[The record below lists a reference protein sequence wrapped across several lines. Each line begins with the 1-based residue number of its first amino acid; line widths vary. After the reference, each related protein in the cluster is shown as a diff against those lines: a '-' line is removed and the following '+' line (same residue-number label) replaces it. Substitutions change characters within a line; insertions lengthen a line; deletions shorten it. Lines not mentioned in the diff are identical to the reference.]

1 MSELLYLKDVH
12 VKEFIERLFVAY
24 RESFSDPK
32 KTLNNLSLG
41 TAHHKVMHLIS
52 LYSGITISDLLKK
65 LKITKQ
71 SLNRVLKDLNK
82 NQYIIFKKVHRSNH
96 LFYHNPFSQRNLK
109 TQNNSLNNSYP
120 LPIQVKKLAF
130 E

>member
-41 TAHHKVMHLIS
+41 TAHHKVTVSYTHL
-52 LYSGITISDLLKK
+52 T
-65 LKITKQ
+65 
-71 SLNRVLKDLNK
+71 
-82 NQYIIFKKVHRSNH
+82 
-96 LFYHNPFSQRNLK
+96 
-109 TQNNSLNNSYP
+109 
-120 LPIQVKKLAF
+120 LPTTPYV
-130 E
+130 